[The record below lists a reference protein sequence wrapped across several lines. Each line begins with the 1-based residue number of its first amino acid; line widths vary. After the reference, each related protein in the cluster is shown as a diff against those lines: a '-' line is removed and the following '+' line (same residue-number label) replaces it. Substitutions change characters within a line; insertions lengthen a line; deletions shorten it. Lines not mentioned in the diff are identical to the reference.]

1 MNPTASGLPIA
12 FRVLCH
18 RCNDR
23 VDRARSPACGRCGCY
38 LDRDPWQLAVTNWIL
53 EAIPGVWFSAT
64 VIFVAW
70 VALRCLAAVSRSA
83 FVM

>member
-1 MNPTASGLPIA
+1 
-12 FRVLCH
+12 
-18 RCNDR
+18 
-23 VDRARSPACGRCGCY
+23 
-38 LDRDPWQLAVTNWIL
+38 VTNWIL
-53 EAIPGVWFSAT
+53 EAIPGIWFSGT